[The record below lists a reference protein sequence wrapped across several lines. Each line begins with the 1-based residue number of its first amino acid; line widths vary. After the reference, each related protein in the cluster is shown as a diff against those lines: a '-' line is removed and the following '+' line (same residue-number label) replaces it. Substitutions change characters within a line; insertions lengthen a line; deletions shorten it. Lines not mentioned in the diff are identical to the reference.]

1 MKGYDALWR
10 TNATVEEQEECYQ
23 RLINAGDAWTLE
35 GHVGRTAMS
44 LIEHGTCMLG
54 FRGHR
59 DFYGNYIPARNE
71 VAEGTKGSFKYVAA
85 RRGEEH
91 AKNFAAIGRDS

>member
-10 TNATVEEQEECYQ
+10 TDATVEEQEECYQ
-23 RLINAGDAWTLE
+23 RLINTGDAWNLE

-54 FRGHR
+54 FVARR
-59 DFYGNYIPARNE
+59 DYWGNTVPARSE
-71 VAEGTKGSFKYVAA
+71 VQEGTKGSFKYVAA

-91 AKNFAAIGRDS
+91 ARHFAEIGRDS